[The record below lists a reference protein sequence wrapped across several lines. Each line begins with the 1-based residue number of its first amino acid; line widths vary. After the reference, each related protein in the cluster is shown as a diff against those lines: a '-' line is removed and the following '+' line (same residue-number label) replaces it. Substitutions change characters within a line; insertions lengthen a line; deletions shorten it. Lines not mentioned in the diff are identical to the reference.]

1 MVTDSWILGFSD
13 ALIEV
18 WGCVAITQITCKFI
32 KNALINS
39 SNWQLFRIKVL
50 YQVPH
55 RKHTKSVGKI
65 LVVGKRLNLG
75 VRGPVEKPSWG
86 KTKSSGTGGSHPGEK
101 SWSVS
106 KGEAYIPQSL
116 GTKGNQVGWP
126 RGWSTDQ
133 VGPGVH
139 TLEWIFFRTC
149 LQRLSLTVE

>member
-1 MVTDSWILGFSD
+1 MVTDSWKLRFSN
-13 ALIEV
+13 ALIKV
-18 WGCVAITQITCKFI
+18 SGCVAIAQITCKFI

-50 YQVPH
+50 YQVPQ
-55 RKHTKSVGKI
+55 RKHKKYW
-65 LVVGKRLNLG
+65 LVAGKRLNLG

-86 KTKSSGTGGSHPGEK
+86 ETRSSGTRGSHRGEE

-106 KGEAYIPQSL
+106 RGEAYIPQSL

-133 VGPGVH
+133 VGPGLH
-139 TLEWIFFRTC
+139 RYYSCREIK
-149 LQRLSLTVE
+149 